1 MKDRIRELRIRLG
14 LTQAEFAEKL
24 HISGAAV
31 SKLESGTNSPSDQT
45 IAGIVDTWHVSEV
58 WIRTG
63 AGEMFAKTDT
73 DDIASK
79 YDLPGAAKLLLNAL
93 INKYR
98 ELDPAQQIVVNGYV
112 QNVMRAVETEASIQM
127 RVDAFEEELKAE
139 ASDPGKSSVSPDT
152 GESIG

>member
-63 AGEMFAKTDT
+63 VGEMFAKPGT

-79 YDLPGAAKLLLNAL
+79 YDLPGAATLLLNTL

-98 ELDPAQQIVVNGYV
+98 ELDPAQQMAVNGYV
-112 QNVMRAVETEASIQM
+112 QNVMRAIETEAAIQA
-127 RVDAFEEELKAE
+127 RGEAFKDELRAE
-139 ASDPGKSSVSPDT
+139 ASDPGKSSVSQDT